1 MKLFEFQAKE
11 IFRRHG
17 IAVPNGTLITRRD
30 EAASLGPPLVLKAQ
44 ALTGGRGKAGGVVI
58 WDGSED
64 VVTLVER
71 LLALEIRG
79 EKVRAV
85 LAEEKANILHEYY
98 ISITVRGTTATPVL
112 VASEEGGVEIES
124 VAKETPEKIVTIEID
139 PLTGPKQYQ
148 VRALAKGMGVSDTRD
163 LQKVVDGLWSVFTA
177 CDATLVEVNPLV
189 ATPEGFVALDGKMV
203 LDDKAAFRRGELLSE
218 LKAEQTKRLDVSLE
232 EVRSDTITYVPLDG
246 TVGLISDGAGTG
258 MLTIDLIRDEGGVA
272 ADFCEMG
279 GFTSPQV
286 IYDAMSMVL
295 ADEKVRSLLVVLIG
309 GVNRMD
315 EMAEGIIR
323 YYEEHK
329 PDIPIFVRMCGT
341 MEEVGI
347 EMMRQAGFS
356 TYDDLLTAVRAAVTR
371 AAGGSD
377 D

>member
-309 GVNRMD
+309 GFNRMD